1 MFLYDVE
8 FFEDGVVKSF
18 NYLWEVR
25 LAFDSFEKFNF
36 VLRELKV
43 LFFVYGHYF
52 HDKGFLLCFLF
63 CEHVMDGA

>member
-18 NYLWEVR
+18 DYLWEVR
-25 LAFDSFEKFNF
+25 LAFDAFEQFF
-36 VLRELKV
+36 LVLRKLKV

-52 HDKGFLLCFLF
+52 DDKGFI
-63 CEHVMDGA
+63 